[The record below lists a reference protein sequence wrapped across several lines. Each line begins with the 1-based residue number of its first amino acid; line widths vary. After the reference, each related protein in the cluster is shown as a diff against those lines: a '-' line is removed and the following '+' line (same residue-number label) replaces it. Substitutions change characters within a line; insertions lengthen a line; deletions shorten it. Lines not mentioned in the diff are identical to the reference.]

1 MTHEDYERAANHWK
15 IKDASDEKMDRDTL
29 LKEIE
34 QYIKSNNTCALATG
48 SGEFVRVTPIEYTYH
63 DGAFWMFSEGGE
75 KFKALEKNKNVCL
88 AIYDKYEGFG
98 KLKGMQVTGT
108 AEVVDY
114 FSEEYIAAVLHKLPF
129 FGRRQ
134 KLVFEETFHHH
145 LTDIHKYPSSLL
157 HLYLQSAFLL
167 QMQILRGRK
176 YYCDIYCTIFP
187 NQDLS

>member
-75 KFKALEKNKNVCL
+75 KFKALEKNKNVCI

-98 KLKGMQVTGT
+98 K
-108 AEVVDY
+108 
-114 FSEEYIAAVLHKLPF
+114 
-129 FGRRQ
+129 
-134 KLVFEETFHHH
+134 
-145 LTDIHKYPSSLL
+145 
-157 HLYLQSAFLL
+157 
-167 QMQILRGRK
+167 RK
-176 YYCDIYCTIFP
+176 VCR
-187 NQDLS
+187 

>member
-114 FSEEYIAAVLHKLPF
+114 FSEEYIAAAVSSARLLCKVQL
-129 FGRRQ
+129 RYQ
-134 KLVFEETFHHH
+134 H
-145 LTDIHKYPSSLL
+145 LLMHSLL
-157 HLYLQSAFLL
+157 RGLGYVRLL
-167 QMQILRGRK
+167 R
-176 YYCDIYCTIFP
+176 
-187 NQDLS
+187 

>member
-75 KFKALEKNKNVCL
+75 KFKALEK
-88 AIYDKYEGFG
+88 
-98 KLKGMQVTGT
+98 KLNHDLDRDL
-108 AEVVDY
+108 DY
-114 FSEEYIAAVLHKLPF
+114 FSSDIKKMIATEIIKRYYYQRGNIIQQLKDDDGLKEAMKILNDPV
-129 FGRRQ
+129 
-134 KLVFEETFHHH
+134 
-145 LTDIHKYPSSLL
+145 KYKEML
-157 HLYLQSAFLL
+157 SAPAA
-167 QMQILRGRK
+167 K
-176 YYCDIYCTIFP
+176 E
-187 NQDLS
+187 

>member
-48 SGEFVRVTPIEYTYH
+48 NGEFVRVTPIEYTYH

-75 KFKALEKNKNVCL
+75 KFTALEQNKNVCL

-114 FSEEYIAAVLHKLPF
+114 FSEEYIAAAEYKKIPVEALRKLPEPMNLIKVTPMKIEF
-129 FGRRQ
+129 LNSEFKKYGCTSRQ
-134 KLVFEETFHHH
+134 SIVL
-145 LTDIHKYPSSLL
+145 
-157 HLYLQSAFLL
+157 
-167 QMQILRGRK
+167 
-176 YYCDIYCTIFP
+176 
-187 NQDLS
+187 